1 MEKDSMIKTIVIVVL
16 AIVTSIAMILA
27 NQNKGKKE
35 VEITMDINAGI
46 PFKWE
51 YKISDEKIVK
61 FIKQYVKEDN
71 NKDGMV
77 GAKVSTNYVFEGLKE
92 GKTQVIFSFVDIT
105 DGTISKQEIYTL
117 KVDKNKNIEIVS
129 E

>member
-16 AIVTSIAMILA
+16 AVVTSIAMILA

-61 FIKQYVKEDN
+61 FAKQYVKEDN

>member
-16 AIVTSIAMILA
+16 AVVTSIAMILA

-61 FIKQYVKEDN
+61 FVKQYVKEDN
-71 NKDGMV
+71 NKDGMI

>member
-16 AIVTSIAMILA
+16 AVVTSIAMILA

-61 FIKQYVKEDN
+61 FVKQYVKEDN

>member
-27 NQNKGKKE
+27 NQNKGNKE

-61 FIKQYVKEDN
+61 FVKQYVKEDN

-105 DGTISKQEIYTL
+105 DSTISKQEIYTL

>member
-61 FIKQYVKEDN
+61 FVKQYVKEDN

>member
-1 MEKDSMIKTIVIVVL
+1 MEKDSMIKTIVIVIL

-61 FIKQYVKEDN
+61 FVKQYVKEDN

>member
-27 NQNKGKKE
+27 NQNKGNKE

-61 FIKQYVKEDN
+61 FVKQYVKEDN

>member
-1 MEKDSMIKTIVIVVL
+1 MEKDSVIKTIVIVVL

-61 FIKQYVKEDN
+61 FVKQYVKEDN

>member
-1 MEKDSMIKTIVIVVL
+1 MEKDSMIKTIVIVIL
-16 AIVTSIAMILA
+16 AVVTSIAMILA
-27 NQNKGKKE
+27 NQNKEKKE

-61 FIKQYVKEDN
+61 FVKQYVKEDN

-77 GAKVSTNYVFEGLKE
+77 GAKVSTNYVFKGLKE
-92 GKTQVIFSFVDIT
+92 GKTQVVFSFVDIT

>member
-1 MEKDSMIKTIVIVVL
+1 MEKDSMIKTIVIVIL
-16 AIVTSIAMILA
+16 AVVTSIAMILA

-61 FIKQYVKEDN
+61 FVKQYVKEDN